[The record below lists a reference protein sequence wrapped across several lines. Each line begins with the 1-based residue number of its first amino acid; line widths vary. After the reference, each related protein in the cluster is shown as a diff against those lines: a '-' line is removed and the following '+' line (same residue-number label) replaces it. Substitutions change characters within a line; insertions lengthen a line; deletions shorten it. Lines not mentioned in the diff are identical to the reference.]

1 MFRRAVPAALAA
13 VVLALSLL
21 TTTSASADTVR
32 PAATGALADITFPA
46 GVSRLSGIDRY
57 ETAIA
62 VAKKYAPGTDAVF
75 VATGANFPDALSA
88 AAAAARL
95 GAPLLLTPGS
105 ALPAA
110 VRTEIARLNPA
121 TIFIAGSEGAV
132 SAAVERALATI
143 APVERLGGASRYE
156 TGDAL
161 VRRAFP
167 AATHAFIATGR
178 TFPDALAATGA
189 AGASSAPVILV
200 DGNLNALPAQTR
212 DLLTALGVSAVTVV
226 GGTGAVSAGIAAELA
241 NTYDVQRLGG
251 AGRFDTAALINDSFF
266 APGSA
271 AAAFLATGQNF
282 PDALAGAA
290 LAGRTK
296 SPVYVTNAG
305 CVPESAH
312 RSLQRLGAPST
323 VALGGAAV
331 VSAQAAANMGCLTAG
346 APSISGTAR
355 VTGSLTANV
364 GTWTPGTS
372 FQYQW
377 LANGSPL
384 SGATGRT
391 LTLTAAH
398 AGKQISVRV
407 TGSLSGYVTASVLSG
422 RTAAVSYPPRT
433 TPIDSWNCPSWAPIK
448 GNIGEKEKIYHLPGG
463 RYYSATNPEE
473 CFRTEAAA
481 QSAGYRRSKL

>member
-1 MFRRAVPAALAA
+1 MFRRAVPAALTA

-21 TTTSASADTVR
+21 TTTSASADSVR
-32 PAATGALADITFPA
+32 PVATGAVADITFPA
-46 GVSRLSGIDRY
+46 GVSRLAGSDRY
-57 ETAIA
+57 DTAIA
-62 VAKKYAPGTDAVF
+62 VSKKYAPGTDAVF

-105 ALPAA
+105 ALPTA
-110 VRTEIARLNPA
+110 VRAEIARLNPS

-132 SAAVERALATI
+132 GSAVERALGAI
-143 APVERLGGASRYE
+143 APVERLGGSSRYE
-156 TGDAL
+156 TGNAL
-161 VRRAFP
+161 VRRVFP
-167 AATHAFIATGR
+167 QAAHAFIATGR

-189 AGASSAPVILV
+189 AGAISAPVILV
-200 DGNLNALPAQTR
+200 DGTRNSLPAETR
-212 DLLTALGVSAVTVV
+212 DLLAALGVSAVTIV
-226 GGTGAVSAGIAAELA
+226 GGTGAVSGGIESELA
-241 NTYDVQRLGG
+241 NTHDVRRLGG

-271 AAAFLATGQNF
+271 SAAFLATGQNF

-312 RSLQRLGAPST
+312 LSLQRLGAPST
-323 VALGGAAV
+323 VALGGVAV
-331 VSAQAAANMGCLTAG
+331 VGAQAAANMGCLTTG
-346 APSISGTAR
+346 VPSISGTAR

-364 GTWTPGTS
+364 GTWTAGTS

-384 SGATGRT
+384 PGATGAR
-391 LTLTAAH
+391 LPLTAAH
-398 AGKQISVRV
+398 AGRQISVRV
-407 TGSLSGYVTASVLSG
+407 TGSQPGYVAASVLSS
-422 RTAAVSYPPRT
+422 RTAAVTYPAST

-448 GNIGEKEKIYHLPGG
+448 GNVGAKEKIYHLPGG
-463 RYYSATNPEE
+463 RFYAATNPEE